1 VKKVSVVIP
10 AYNEAEHIACTL
22 EAVRK
27 GVPCDEIIV
36 VDDGSVDGTHRVAG
50 AWADVVVRLPQN
62 RGKGTALQVGWQ
74 QANGE
79 VVMLL
84 DSDLRDSAAEA
95 GRLLEPVLGGAC
107 EMSVAVLPGPQR
119 KAGLGLAKGLAR
131 KGIRMLTGY
140 QPVAPL
146 SGQRAIRRDVLQ
158 RVGRVDKGF
167 GVEVGLTIDVLR
179 AGYRVLE
186 VPVPFSHRETG
197 NDWAGYVHRGKE
209 FIGIGRALCHKWW
222 EGREWT
228 RT

>member
-10 AYNEAEHIACTL
+10 AYNEAEHIASTL
-22 EAVRK
+22 QAVRR
-27 GVPCDEIIV
+27 GVPCDELIV
-36 VDDGSVDGTHRVAG
+36 VDDGSLDGTYRLAKE
-50 AWADVVVRLPQN
+50 WADLVVRLPRN
-62 RGKGTALQVGWQ
+62 RGKGTALQLGWQ
-74 QANGE
+74 QATGD

-84 DSDLRDSAAEA
+84 DGDLRDSAAQA
-95 GRLLEPVLGGAC
+95 GRLLEPVFAGVC
-107 EMSVAVLPGPQR
+107 EMSIAVLPGPTR

-158 RVGRVDKGF
+158 QVGRLDKGF
-167 GVEVGLTIDVLR
+167 GVEVGLTVDVLR

-197 NDWAGYVHRGKE
+197 NDWTGFLHRGKE
-209 FIGIGRALCHKWW
+209 CFAIGRALCHKWW
-222 EGREWT
+222 EGKAWT